1 MKAIDEG
8 EAQLPDFQRGWVWD
22 DGRIR
27 ALISSVTSGFPVGAA
42 MFLAYGNDNIRFKYR
57 TVEGVEPRGVAPAE
71 LILDGQQRLT
81 SLYAALY
88 SQKPVQTRTDK
99 GKEISRYYYIDI
111 EKALDASADRLE
123 AIISVPETKIVT
135 SNFGRNIDLDV
146 SAQEKEFEKKL
157 FPLNIVLDYV
167 KIQEWQ
173 NKYYAFY
180 GYDQNII
187 QEFTEFNNRL
197 VMPTM
202 QYKMPVILLEKE
214 TPKEAVCQ
222 VFENV
227 NTGGVSTMWSA

>member
-1 MKAIDEG
+1 M
-8 EAQLPDFQRGWVWD
+8 
-22 DGRIR
+22 
-27 ALISSVTSGFPVGAA
+27 SSLMDTNVFDYV
-42 MFLAYGNDNIRFKYR
+42 N
-57 TVEGVEPRGVAPAE
+57 V
-71 LILDGQQRLT
+71 LD
-81 SLYAALY
+81 
-88 SQKPVQTRTDK
+88 
-99 GKEISRYYYIDI
+99 
-111 EKALDASADRLE
+111 KALDASADRLE

-214 TPKEAVCQ
+214 APKEAVCQ